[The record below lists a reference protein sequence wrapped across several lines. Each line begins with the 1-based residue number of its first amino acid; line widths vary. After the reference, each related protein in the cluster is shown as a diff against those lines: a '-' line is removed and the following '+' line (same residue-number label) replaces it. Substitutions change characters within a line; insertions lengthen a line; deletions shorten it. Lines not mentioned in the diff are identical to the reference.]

1 MHDDRVSTEDRIA
14 KFAAERLAPAL
25 YGPSLPLELSAWRVP
40 GEPVPVAEALT
51 AAYEPFS
58 VGEGW
63 GGPWATTWLRARAR
77 IPAAWAGRRVEA
89 VFDLDFDLT
98 KGPGGQAEGF
108 VHDASG
114 TPVQGLHPYNR
125 SVLLTGSA
133 NGEEPVDLLIEL
145 AANPP
150 ISGSRSIGT
159 HYGSKE
165 TAGTDTLY
173 RLLAAGIAVREEDVW
188 HLLHDIEVLD
198 ELMRELPA
206 DSSRRHEILRAL
218 DRAVDAV
225 DPWDVAATAA
235 AGRAALSEVLARPA
249 HASAHTISAVGHAHI
264 DSAWLWPLRE
274 TVRKCAR
281 TFTNITTL
289 AEEYPEL
296 VFACSSAQQYA
307 WMREQRPEIFERIR
321 KAVGDGTFVPVGG
334 MWVEADGNLPG
345 GEALARQLVHG
356 RRFFAAEFGI
366 EQDGVWLPDSF
377 GYTAAYPQL
386 ARLAGARWFLTQ
398 KLSWNAT
405 NRLPHHTF
413 DWEGIDG
420 TRILTH
426 FPPVDTYNAELT
438 GRELAHAERNFAE
451 KGAASRSLAPF
462 GFGDGG
468 GGPTRGMLEKARR
481 LRDLEG
487 SPKVEITRPTDFFET
502 ARAEYPR
509 RPVWRGELYLE
520 THRGT
525 YTSQARTKRGN
536 RRSEQ
541 LLREAELWA
550 ATAAV
555 HTGAPYPHEELE
567 ELWQQVLLHQFHDIL
582 PGSSIAWVHRQAEET
597 YGLIHEGLERI
608 IDGALSALTAA
619 GDDGNADEPHSVFN
633 AGPHARHEVLVLP
646 AGVRAPRAAQ
656 PLSDGRYAVAVTA
669 PALGAGTLAD
679 EALAPVTAEAVDGS
693 DDAGTGDDAGT
704 TDDGGDGAGA
714 GDGAGFVL
722 DNGLLRVRID
732 GAGLVRSVRDLAA
745 ARETLAPDQPG
756 NLLQLHHDD
765 PNVWSAWNIDH
776 HYRNTVR
783 DLDEADSVTLTER
796 GPLLASV
803 RVERSFGGSRITQD
817 LQLSAGSRRLVVH
830 TDIDWQERDAVL
842 KAAWP
847 LDVHAEHESA
857 EIQFGHVRRPTHEN
871 TSWDAARFE
880 VWNHRW
886 VHVGEYGFG
895 AAVLNDS
902 TYGHDVR
909 RHTRED
915 GGTTTTLRLSLL
927 RAPHSPDPQADRGRH
942 SFTYAL
948 EAGADIGAAIAG
960 GYALHLPLRRRPG
973 TATAAPLVTVSD
985 PAVVVEAVKLA
996 DDRSGD
1002 VVVRLYESRGGAAT
1016 TTLTSARGLRAA
1028 HLADLLE
1035 QAESELTVTADGHD
1049 VSLSLRPFQILT
1061 VRLKS

>member
-1 MHDDRVSTEDRIA
+1 MHDDRRLTENRIP
-14 KFAAERLAPAL
+14 KFVDERLRPAL
-25 YGPSLPLELSAWRVP
+25 YGPPIPLELSAWRVP
-40 GEPVPVAEALT
+40 DEPVPVAEALT
-51 AAYEPFS
+51 AEYTPFQ

-63 GGPWATTWLRARAR
+63 GAPWATTWLRARGHV
-77 IPAAWAGRRVEA
+77 PAGWAGRRVEA

-98 KGPGGQAEGF
+98 AGPGGQAEGL
-108 VHDASG
+108 VHDAEG
-114 TPVQGLHPYNR
+114 RPVQGLHPYNR
-125 SVLLTGSA
+125 SVLVAAEAAG
-133 NGEEPVDLLIEL
+133 GERVDLLVEL

-150 ISGSRSIGT
+150 IVGSRGIGT
-159 HYGSKE
+159 HYGAKD
-165 TAGTDTLY
+165 TAGSADLY
-173 RLLAAGIAVREEDVW
+173 RLRAAHLAVREEDVW
-188 HLLHDIEVLD
+188 HLLLDVEVLD
-198 ELMRELPA
+198 ELMRELPTG
-206 DSSRRHEILRAL
+206 SPRRHEILRAL
-218 DRAVDAV
+218 ERAMDAV
-225 DPWDVAATAA
+225 TPWDVAATAP
-235 AGRAALSEVLARPA
+235 AGRAALAGVLARPA
-249 HASAHTISAVGHAHI
+249 NASAHTITAVGHAHI

-281 TFTNITTL
+281 TFTNVTTL
-289 AEEYPEL
+289 AGEYPEL

-307 WMREQRPEIFERIR
+307 WMKEHRPEIFDRIR
-321 KAVGDGTFVPVGG
+321 KAVGEGTFVPVGG

-345 GEALARQLVHG
+345 GEALARQLVYG
-356 RRFFAAEFGI
+356 RRFFAAEFGV

-438 GRELAHAERNFAE
+438 GRELAHAERNFAD
-451 KGAASRSLAPF
+451 KGAATRSLAPF
-462 GFGDGG
+462 GHGDGG
-468 GGPTRGMLEKARR
+468 GGPTREMLEKARR

-487 SPKVEITRPTDFFET
+487 SPKVEIARPAEFFEA

-536 RRSEQ
+536 RRAER

-555 HTGAPYPHEELE
+555 HTGARYPYEELE
-567 ELWQQVLLHQFHDIL
+567 ELWRQVLLHQFHDIL
-582 PGSSIAWVHRQAEET
+582 PGTSIAWVHRQAEET
-597 YGLIHEGLERI
+597 YRRIHGELERI
-608 IDGALSALTAA
+608 VEGALSALIT
-619 GDDGNADEPHSVFN
+619 GEDGHAVFN
-633 AGPHARHEVLVLP
+633 AGPAARREVAVLP
-646 AGVRAPRAAQ
+646 PGVPAPAGAQ
-656 PLSDGRYAVAVTA
+656 PLSGGGHAVAVSA
-669 PALGAGTLAD
+669 PALGAGAPAG
-679 EALAPVTAEAVDGS
+679 EAPAPVAV
-693 DDAGTGDDAGT
+693 AVEGD
-704 TDDGGDGAGA
+704 
-714 GDGAGFVL
+714 GFVL

-732 GAGLVRSVRDLAA
+732 GDGLVQSVFDLAA
-745 ARETLAPDQPG
+745 GRETLAPGQAG

-765 PNVWSAWNIDH
+765 PTLWSAWDLDH

-783 DLDEADSVTLTER
+783 DLTGAVSVTVAER
-796 GPLLASV
+796 GPLLCSV
-803 RVERSFGGSRITQD
+803 RVVRAAGESRITQD
-817 LQLSAGSRRLVVH
+817 LELAAGSRRLMVRSDV
-830 TDIDWQERDAVL
+830 DWQERDTVL

-880 VWNHRW
+880 VWHHRW
-886 VHVGEYGFG
+886 VHVGEHGFG

-927 RAPHSPDPQADRGRH
+927 RSPHSPDPQADRGRH
-942 SFTYAL
+942 TFVYAL
-948 EAGADIGAAIAG
+948 EAGADVGAAIAG
-960 GYALHLPLRRRPG
+960 GYAVNLPPRVLPG
-973 TATAAPLVTVSD
+973 RAGFEPLVAVD
-985 PAVVVEAVKLA
+985 NPAVVVEAVKLA

-1002 VVVRLYESRGGAAT
+1002 VVVRLYESRGGAAS
-1016 TTLTSARGLRAA
+1016 TTLTCAA
-1028 HLADLLE
+1028 EPAGAWVADLLE
-1035 QAESELTVTADGHD
+1035 RPETELD
-1049 VSLSLRPFQILT
+1049 VSAGGIRLSLRAFQILT
-1061 VRLKS
+1061 LRLRLRRR